1 MEYGN
6 QVLFELLD
14 EVSDLLDDG
23 AAKLLAVKDHEAEVV
38 ATSEVRLDLPVSSS
52 QFSVVASISGIVYDH
67 PSPGTTLSLSRI

>member
-1 MEYGN
+1 VEYGN

-23 AAKLLAVKDHEAEVV
+23 AAKLLAVEDHEAEVV

-67 PSPGTTLSLSRI
+67 PSPGTALSLSRI